1 MLEDHKVMGE
11 PKLIEKTQNEI
22 SNFQELVILVEFLIS
37 YCLEIFE
44 K

>member
-1 MLEDHKVMGE
+1 MEE

-22 SNFQELVILVEFLIS
+22 SNSQELVILVELLIS
-37 YCLEIFE
+37 YCLEILE